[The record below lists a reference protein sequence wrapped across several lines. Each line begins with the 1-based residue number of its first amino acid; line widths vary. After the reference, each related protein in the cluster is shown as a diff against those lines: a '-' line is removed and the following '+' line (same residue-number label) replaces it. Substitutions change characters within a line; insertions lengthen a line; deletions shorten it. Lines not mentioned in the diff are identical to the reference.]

1 MDKEQYLKLGLWILI
16 SAFVIIVSLLA
27 ARNMIRASKIKDEIA
42 SRIPYYPSETMTKI
56 FKNEATNDGFTQIV
70 ELIQG
75 NKIQIKQ
82 VDSLTR
88 VIMVYEVSDENIKLV
103 FTKEMVDTDSGRNF
117 IEALVPEKEDIIIQS
132 PLEVGT
138 QWFDGDGGKYE
149 IIKTDAIVKIGLDTF
164 ETIVVKYTN
173 RDFTVK
179 EYYAKDIGLVK
190 IIVNNY
196 GVYELVQINKG
207 Q

>member
-103 FTKEMVDTDSGRNF
+103 FTKEMVDTDSGKNF
-117 IEALVPEKEDIIIQS
+117 IEGLVPEKEDIIIQS